1 MDKHELT
8 KLLNS
13 VADGSLPPEE
23 AALKLKMEP
32 FHEVGDYAKVDLHRG
47 IRQGVPEIIYG
58 AGKTKEQILGIANTM
73 LGSGQETVF
82 ITRLTKES
90 AEFIKKEL
98 PLESMRRRTP
108 AS

>member
-47 IRQGVPEIIYG
+47 IRQGVPEMKQMAGGGKNKG
-58 AGKTKEQILGIANTM
+58 ADPRDRKNNARFRTGDGLHHASDQRIRR
-73 LGSGQETVF
+73 VY
-82 ITRLTKES
+82 
-90 AEFIKKEL
+90 KK
-98 PLESMRRRTP
+98 RT
-108 AS
+108 AA